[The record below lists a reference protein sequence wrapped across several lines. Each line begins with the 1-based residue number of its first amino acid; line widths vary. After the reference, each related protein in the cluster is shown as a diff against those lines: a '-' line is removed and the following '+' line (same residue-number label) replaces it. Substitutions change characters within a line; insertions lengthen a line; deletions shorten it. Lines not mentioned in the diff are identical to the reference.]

1 MSHQQIGILG
11 KEDFVEPVL
20 GSKLLPKIL
29 SVNKYESRGP
39 PDPRDIDMQSK
50 SKRYL
55 SFKDVFYMFHF
66 KSPQNN
72 LANAG
77 FYYVGPEDRVRCF
90 SCGGQF
96 EMWEQWDFPL
106 TRHQQTFPEC
116 PYLQE
121 LKAKGEWKDCHYEP
135 GLGSNVL
142 MGKPLGDLS
151 DERRRLETFRGHSG
165 LFPYNRQLIMMAQAG
180 FFYVGPGDLV
190 KCFICG
196 GELGQWESWDVPLT
210 RHQHSFP
217 GCLYVQ
223 KLAAEGAGIQ
233 NQKQGHT
240 GFSRVKFLAIHSPNI
255 VGKKSLDDMT
265 NLYSRADTYR
275 GHHKHFLPYMKVWD
289 MAQAGF
295 YYVGPG
301 DLVKCFICGGEL
313 DQWESWDEPLTR
325 HQHSFPDCAYVQEQ
339 RAQTTGT
346 QDQSQVC
353 PMPIKEGESG
363 IPAHYSGSHNPG
375 EKPLGDMNDEYSRL
389 ETYRGHSQYFPM
401 ANQRKLAQAGF
412 YYVGP
417 GDRVRCISCGGEL
430 EKWERWDVPLTRHQ
444 HSFPHCPYMQKLRD
458 KGNGKE
464 NQSKVCAGPIKEG
477 ESGTTVPLSSSS
489 NLEEKPCGYMS
500 DEYSR
505 LQSYR
510 GHGQHFRILGKE
522 EFVEPVLRTKLF
534 PIILSVNKYESRGP
548 PDPRDID
555 MQSKSKRYLSFKDVF
570 YMFHFKSPQ
579 NKLANAGFY
588 YVGPRDRV
596 RCFSCGGQL
605 EMWEPWDFPLTRH
618 QQTFP
623 ECPYLQ
629 ELKAKGEWKDY
640 HYEPGLGSN
649 VLMGKPLGDLSD
661 ERRRL
666 ETFRGH
672 SGLFPYYG
680 QLIMMVLAGFF
691 YVGPR
696 DLVKCFIC
704 GGELGQWESWDV
716 PLTRHQHSFPGCLY
730 VQKLAAEGA
739 GIQNQKQGHT
749 GFSRVKFLII
759 GSPNILGKKSHDDM
773 TNMYSRAETYR
784 GHHKHFLPYMK
795 EWDLAQAGFYYVGPR
810 DLVKCFICGGELD
823 QWESWDEPLTRHQ
836 HSFPGCLYVQKLAAE
851 GAGIQNQKQGHTGF
865 SRVKSLTIESPNMY
879 SRADTYRRQHFPYMK
894 EWDLAQAGFYY
905 VGPGDL
911 VKCFICGGELD
922 KWERWDEPLTRHQ
935 NSFPDC
941 AYVQEQR
948 AQTTG
953 TQDQSQVCPMP
964 IKEGE
969 SGIPAHYSGSHN
981 PGEKPLGDMNDEY
994 SRLETYR
1001 GHSQYFPMANQRK
1014 LAQAGFSY
1022 VGPGDR
1028 VRCISCGGELEKWE
1042 RWDVPLTRHQHSFP
1056 HCPYIQKLRDEGDGK
1071 ENQSK
1076 VCAGIIKKGESGT
1089 TVPLSSSSNLEEK
1102 PCGYMSDE
1110 YSRLESYRGHGQH
1123 FIYWNQQGLAKAG
1136 FYYVGPKDRVRC
1148 YSCGGELE
1156 NWEFWYAPPIQ
1167 DQRSP
1172 SDCLHLRELFLS
1184 TTFMVG
1190 KQVILGM
1197 LDPSIPLLRPLGEVS
1212 EISIRIESYNV
1223 AKKHFPYQTSDKLAW
1238 AGFFYVGPGDRVRC
1252 FSCGGEVDNWEPG
1265 DVPLTRHQLFF
1276 PHCSYVQGLSIRHSY
1291 FMEEG
1296 VGPGFLDTNILGK
1309 EALRDMSDEYSR
1321 IQSYQAVKE
1330 HFPNQTPIKLAWA
1343 GFYYVGPKEKV
1354 RCFSCGGE
1362 MDEWWSREDPLTE
1375 HHRRFPQCH
1384 FILGRKAVSNDPYT
1398 MTEMLKGLTNQQS
1411 QPTGTAAPSQDGPVS
1426 PEGNPP
1432 GGLEEGPAGG
1442 MAEGDAGGKEEGP
1455 VGVMEEGPV
1464 GAMEEGPVGA
1474 MEEGTVGAMVEGTVG
1489 GMEEGAAGEMEE
1501 GEAEGMEEGAAG
1513 EMEEGAAGEMEEGAA
1528 GGMELELREQ
1538 EEEPYSWPKAST
1550 MECELCGKIPAAT
1563 PAFPIIDKRKYRLD
1577 LPHGGLFHCCETGIM
1592 FHVPSPSVIEF
1603 TLSSWRDSALQ
1614 RRYDAVGPVFDVKV
1628 ISGLVSAV
1636 YLPHYVCLKAG
1647 NIDVSQFKIAHYIDD
1662 NVVLE
1667 SPTRVEPFYIV
1678 LENPTFS
1685 PVGVVLLRAMTEI
1698 FKVKTRI
1705 HGVVHLYCSYRTGY
1719 TIHLHFMPDDCSL
1732 HEAVK
1737 DKEKEHGFH
1746 FISKPYGTS
1755 AVFTAT
1761 DYTVTAPDY
1770 ATIRPDTI
1778 PVRFNGDFSE
1788 IYIPSSKM
1796 EEEIE
1801 ISLKPGSETETN
1813 SVWGATVRREDL
1825 GSRSQEASG
1834 IKHFIDSNRS
1844 ALIDRM
1850 SVPTI
1855 NVVLDELLNEE
1866 ILNDEQYS
1874 TVRSKNIS
1882 QEMMRELYSYANS
1895 WSHQDKDMF
1904 FFLLS
1909 KHNNSLVKDLMK

>member
-1 MSHQQIGILG
+1 MSHEQISILG

-20 GSKLLPKIL
+20 ETKLFPKIP

-39 PDPRDIDMQSK
+39 PDRRDIDMHSK
-50 SKRYL
+50 FKRYL
-55 SFKDVFYMFHF
+55 SFKDVFGMFYRLRF
-66 KSPQNN
+66 TSRENK
-72 LANAG
+72 LAKAG
-77 FYYVGPEDRVRCF
+77 FYYVGPRDRVRCF
-90 SCGGQF
+90 SCGGQL
-96 EMWEQWDFPL
+96 EMWEEWDFPL

-121 LKAKGEWKDCHYEP
+121 LKAKGEWKDYHYEP
-135 GLGSNVL
+135 GLGSNIL
-142 MGKPLGDLS
+142 MEKPLGDLS
-151 DERRRLETFRGHSG
+151 DERRRLETFRGHSNY
-165 LFPYNRQLIMMAQAG
+165 FPYYRQLIMMAQAG
-180 FFYVGPGDLV
+180 FCYVGPGDLV

-240 GFSRVKFLAIHSPNI
+240 GFSKE
-255 VGKKSLDDMT
+255 
-265 NLYSRADTYR
+265 
-275 GHHKHFLPYMKVWD
+275 
-289 MAQAGF
+289 
-295 YYVGPG
+295 
-301 DLVKCFICGGEL
+301 KCL
-313 DQWESWDEPLTR
+313 TTEP
-325 HQHSFPDCAYVQEQ
+325 
-339 RAQTTGT
+339 
-346 QDQSQVC
+346 
-353 PMPIKEGESG
+353 
-363 IPAHYSGSHNPG
+363 
-375 EKPLGDMNDEYSRL
+375 
-389 ETYRGHSQYFPM
+389 
-401 ANQRKLAQAGF
+401 
-412 YYVGP
+412 
-417 GDRVRCISCGGEL
+417 
-430 EKWERWDVPLTRHQ
+430 
-444 HSFPHCPYMQKLRD
+444 
-458 KGNGKE
+458 
-464 NQSKVCAGPIKEG
+464 
-477 ESGTTVPLSSSS
+477 
-489 NLEEKPCGYMS
+489 
-500 DEYSR
+500 
-505 LQSYR
+505 
-510 GHGQHFRILGKE
+510 
-522 EFVEPVLRTKLF
+522 
-534 PIILSVNKYESRGP
+534 
-548 PDPRDID
+548 
-555 MQSKSKRYLSFKDVF
+555 
-570 YMFHFKSPQ
+570 
-579 NKLANAGFY
+579 
-588 YVGPRDRV
+588 
-596 RCFSCGGQL
+596 
-605 EMWEPWDFPLTRH
+605 
-618 QQTFP
+618 
-623 ECPYLQ
+623 
-629 ELKAKGEWKDY
+629 
-640 HYEPGLGSN
+640 
-649 VLMGKPLGDLSD
+649 
-661 ERRRL
+661 
-666 ETFRGH
+666 
-672 SGLFPYYG
+672 
-680 QLIMMVLAGFF
+680 
-691 YVGPR
+691 
-696 DLVKCFIC
+696 
-704 GGELGQWESWDV
+704 
-716 PLTRHQHSFPGCLY
+716 
-730 VQKLAAEGA
+730 
-739 GIQNQKQGHT
+739 
-749 GFSRVKFLII
+749 
-759 GSPNILGKKSHDDM
+759 PNILGKKSHDDM
-773 TNMYSRAETYR
+773 SNVYSRAETYR
-784 GHHKHFLPYMK
+784 GHHK
-795 EWDLAQAGFYYVGPR
+795 
-810 DLVKCFICGGELD
+810 
-823 QWESWDEPLTRHQ
+823 
-836 HSFPGCLYVQKLAAE
+836 
-851 GAGIQNQKQGHTGF
+851 
-865 SRVKSLTIESPNMY
+865 
-879 SRADTYRRQHFPYMK
+879 HFPYMK

-922 KWERWDEPLTRHQ
+922 KWESWDKPLTRHQ
-935 NSFPDC
+935 HSFPDC

-953 TQDQSQVCPMP
+953 TQDQTQVCPMP

-969 SGIPAHYSGSHN
+969 SGIPAHYSGSQN

-1001 GHSQYFPMANQRK
+1001 GHRQYFPMANQRK

-1056 HCPYIQKLRDEGDGK
+1056 HCPYMQKLRDEGDGK
-1071 ENQSK
+1071 DNQSK
-1076 VCAGIIKKGESGT
+1076 VCAGPIKEGESGT

-1110 YSRLESYRGHGQH
+1110 YSRLQSYRGHGQH
-1123 FIYWNQQGLAKAG
+1123 FIYRNQQGLAKAG

-1156 NWEFWYAPPIQ
+1156 NWKFWDVPPTQ
-1167 DQRSP
+1167 DQHSP
-1172 SDCLHLRELFLS
+1172 SDCLHLPELFLR

-1197 LDPSIPLLRPLGEVS
+1197 LDPSIPLLRPLGQVS
-1212 EISIRIESYNV
+1212 AISIRTESYKV
-1223 AKKHFPYQTSDKLAW
+1223 AKKHFPYQTSDELAW

-1252 FSCGGEVDNWEPG
+1252 FSCGGEVDNWKPE

-1309 EALRDMSDEYSR
+1309 EALGDMSDEYSR

-1330 HFPNQTPIKLAWA
+1330 HFSNQTPIKLAWA
-1343 GFYYVGPKEKV
+1343 GFYYVGPKDKV
-1354 RCFSCGGE
+1354 QCFCCGGE
-1362 MDEWWSREDPLTE
+1362 IDKWWSREDPLTE

-1398 MTEMLKGLTNQQS
+1398 MTEMLKGLNNQQS